1 MRKQIIRKLA
11 ASAVFLALLGFIA
24 GPVHAK
30 KVLLK
35 VPIAFATKLPGLG
48 ETIKW
53 LGDRTAILSGG
64 TVKMKVYE
72 PNKLIAPFEIL
83 DAVSAGKVNAG
94 YTTAG
99 YWFGKMKAA
108 ALFSAVPFGP
118 EAPEYLAWLWYG
130 NGAKLY
136 QQMYDD
142 GGYNVKVHVCGIIS
156 PETSGW
162 FKEPINDVSQLK
174 GMKMR
179 FFGLGGQ
186 VMQRLG
192 VTTSLLPGGE
202 IFPAL
207 EKGAIDATEFSMPAI
222 DKLLG
227 FHKLVKYNYFPGWHQ
242 QATVFELLINK
253 DTWNGMDKQQQMVV
267 EMGCRAATAHALAY
281 TDGMQF
287 EQMKENVEKN
297 GVKQMY
303 WSDEMLATFEKAWME
318 VVEENRAADP
328 GFKKVWDD
336 LATFR
341 EGYDLWES
349 HAFLPRAER

>member
-1 MRKQIIRKLA
+1 MKKKIVKKLV
-11 ASAVFLALLGFIA
+11 ASTAFLALLSFVA

-53 LGDRTAILSGG
+53 LGDRTETLSGG
-64 TVKMKVYE
+64 TVKIKVYE
-72 PNKLIAPFEIL
+72 PKKLIAPFEIL
-83 DAVSAGKVNAG
+83 DAVATGKVNAG
-94 YTTAG
+94 YATAG

-118 EAPEYLAWLWYG
+118 EAPEYLAWLYYG
-130 NGAKLY
+130 NGLKLY
-136 QQMYDD
+136 QEMYDD
-142 GGYNVKVHVCGIIS
+142 GGYNVKVHICGIIA

-162 FKEPINDVSQLK
+162 FKEPIKSASQLK

-186 VMQRLG
+186 VMQKLG

-207 EKGAIDATEFSMPAI
+207 EKGAIDASEFSMPAI

-227 FHKLVKYNYFPGWHQ
+227 FYKLVKYNYYPGWHQ
-242 QATVFELLINK
+242 QATVFELLING
-253 DTWNGMDKQQQMVV
+253 DTWKGMDAQQQMVI
-267 EMGCRAATAHALAY
+267 EMGCRAATLHSLAF
-281 TDGMQF
+281 TEAIQF
-287 EQMKENVEKN
+287 DQMTENVEKN

-303 WSDEMLATFEKAWME
+303 WSNNMLATFNNAWME
-318 VVEENRAADP
+318 VVEENRSTDP

-336 LATFR
+336 LAAFR
-341 EGYDLWES
+341 EGYDIWEA